1 MSSYIKLSTNEFPRH
16 IGDIEIDP
24 AGMAD
29 YAHVEWV
36 DMPAFDPK
44 TQRCVAGAP
53 QQTDGTW
60 YWTWTVRDATPEE
73 IEQANKPFNPLDPFG
88 RMNNV

>member
-24 AGMAD
+24 DGASD
-29 YAHVEWV
+29 YVHVEWV
-36 DMPAFDPK
+36 DQPAFDPK
-44 TQRCVAGAP
+44 TQRCIAGPP
-53 QQTDGTW
+53 QQIDGIW
-60 YWTWTVRDATPEE
+60 YWTWVVRDATPEE
-73 IEQANKPFNPLDPFG
+73 IEEANKPFDPRDPFR